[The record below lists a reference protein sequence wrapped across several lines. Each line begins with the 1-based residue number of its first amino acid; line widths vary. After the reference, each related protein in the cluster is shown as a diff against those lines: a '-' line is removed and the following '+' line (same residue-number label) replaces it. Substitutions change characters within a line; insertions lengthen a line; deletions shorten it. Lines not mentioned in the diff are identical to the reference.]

1 MFRPLPL
8 FIGLRYTRAKR
19 RNHFISFISLVSA
32 IGLTLG
38 VTVMIVVLSVMNGF
52 HRELRDRILGMVPHA
67 TVFPEQGA
75 LADWQSLGAQL
86 QKHPE
91 VVGFAP
97 YINGEGMLAA
107 NGQVRGALV
116 QGILPELEPRVSILP
131 QHMVAGTLEALRPG
145 EYGIVMGDLLAAIL
159 RVRVGDKVTLVMPEA
174 NVSPAGIYPRLKRF
188 TVVGLF
194 RLRAELDASL
204 AVIHLEDAG
213 TLFRI
218 PGEVHGLRL
227 KLQDLFMAPRVSWE
241 VARNLPGTFRA
252 SDWTHSHG
260 NLYQAT
266 QLEKRMLGLLLV
278 LIVAVAV
285 FNIVSSLVMLVV
297 DKQGDIAILRTL
309 GATPRTIL
317 GIFMV
322 QGSVI
327 GVVGTLMGTLFGT
340 LLAWT
345 ITDLVE
351 WLERLSGHRI
361 LSSDV
366 YFIDYFPSQLLWSD
380 VAIVCGA
387 TLTMSFLAT
396 IYPALRAARIEPAE
410 VLRYE

>member
-1 MFRPLPL
+1 
-8 FIGLRYTRAKR
+8 
-19 RNHFISFISLVSA
+19 
-32 IGLTLG
+32 
-38 VTVMIVVLSVMNGF
+38 
-52 HRELRDRILGMVPHA
+52 
-67 TVFPEQGA
+67 
-75 LADWQSLGAQL
+75 
-86 QKHPE
+86 
-91 VVGFAP
+91 
-97 YINGEGMLAA
+97 
-107 NGQVRGALV
+107 
-116 QGILPELEPRVSILP
+116 
-131 QHMVAGTLEALRPG
+131 
-145 EYGIVMGDLLAAIL
+145 
-159 RVRVGDKVTLVMPEA
+159 
-174 NVSPAGIYPRLKRF
+174 
-188 TVVGLF
+188 
-194 RLRAELDASL
+194 
-204 AVIHLEDAG
+204 
-213 TLFRI
+213 
-218 PGEVHGLRL
+218 
-227 KLQDLFMAPRVSWE
+227 PRVSWE
-241 VARNLPGTFRA
+241 VARDLPGTFRA

-266 QLEKRMLGLLLV
+266 QLEKRMLGLLLMM
-278 LIVAVAV
+278 IVAVAV

-366 YFIDYFPSQLLWSD
+366 YFIDYFPSQLLWGD